1 MKKFFEKHD
10 LFKLSGLFVVIA
22 AVLTWLVSAN
32 SFQGGELYTEEMM
45 RVGLFDIST
54 YSLLGF
60 YYFTVV
66 FMFIFIVGG
75 FYKFLGSTEAYQG
88 LTEKIAKWFA
98 GKEKVF
104 VAVSILLYACLAGI
118 STEYFILLAF
128 IPFTIS
134 ILANMKV
141 DKITALL
148 TTFGGVLV
156 GVLGSTYS
164 LKIVG
169 NMTDATTALGVAYNY
184 EKMGILVI
192 FVVAYLLL
200 VYFTLNVMS
209 KRNKE
214 NELLVDPFIT
224 VKEPEKTVKKKGK
237 KVVKR
242 KVKVLPLAI
251 TLLVGFAILALAF
264 INWEKG
270 FGVTLFTEA
279 YDWIMKATLFD
290 QPIYKYLLGNMFLSF
305 GNWDLFGACAI
316 LFVTTF
322 IVKIL
327 YRIPFDNILTEYGEG
342 FKTIGKSVALL
353 LVVYTVLVISFVF
366 PTIGYFVDSI
376 IGLGENVFTLFIGG
390 TITSIFAIDFQFVVG
405 LVGSLFATFENS
417 AIAALILQSAYGF
430 VGFIAPT
437 SAILM
442 LGLSM
447 LDIKF
452 KDYFKAIW
460 KFLLALLIVILVVLA
475 ILMYV

>member
-1 MKKFFEKHD
+1 
-10 LFKLSGLFVVIA
+10 
-22 AVLTWLVSAN
+22 
-32 SFQGGELYTEEMM
+32 
-45 RVGLFDIST
+45 
-54 YSLLGF
+54 
-60 YYFTVV
+60 
-66 FMFIFIVGG
+66 
-75 FYKFLGSTEAYQG
+75 
-88 LTEKIAKWFA
+88 
-98 GKEKVF
+98 
-104 VAVSILLYACLAGI
+104 
-118 STEYFILLAF
+118 
-128 IPFTIS
+128 
-134 ILANMKV
+134 
-141 DKITALL
+141 
-148 TTFGGVLV
+148 
-156 GVLGSTYS
+156 
-164 LKIVG
+164 
-169 NMTDATTALGVAYNY
+169 
-184 EKMGILVI
+184 
-192 FVVAYLLL
+192 
-200 VYFTLNVMS
+200 
-209 KRNKE
+209 
-214 NELLVDPFIT
+214 
-224 VKEPEKTVKKKGK
+224 
-237 KVVKR
+237 
-242 KVKVLPLAI
+242 
-251 TLLVGFAILALAF
+251 
-264 INWEKG
+264 
-270 FGVTLFTEA
+270 
-279 YDWIMKATLFD
+279 MKATLFD

-417 AIAALILQSAYGF
+417 AIAALILQTAYGF
-430 VGFIAPT
+430 VGFVAPT